1 LQALTNTGLIC
12 ISVLLSIAFGVSLYY
27 NLFYLFLLPPFIAAL
42 YFAVF
47 HTEKT
52 FLSLGILFPLSVN
65 IEEYTKN
72 TGLFIPTEPI
82 LFGLLLVLCATQIK
96 APFLSRE
103 TWKQPIIYTWLIL
116 LAWIF
121 ITSVTSSNPLISFK
135 FLLAKSWFV
144 IPILFFGTYFFKN
157 EQNIS
162 RFFVLLTIGV
172 SVTALYTIVNHAS
185 YGFGEKESHWVMFP
199 FFKDHTIYG
208 AIIALSIPISIAL
221 LLVVKQKPLKQFML
235 LLMAVILLLG
245 LYFSYTRAAWL
256 SIFIAVFIGFIIHI
270 KLNKQIVLGVGII
283 LLLFATYKWQTIQ
296 FELSRNKQEHTT
308 EDFSERLQSAVNV
321 TTDAS
326 NLERINRWSC
336 ALEMFK
342 ERPVFGFGPGTYSFE
357 YARFQSPDN
366 LTIISTNFGNL
377 GNAHSEYLSFLSE
390 MGLLGLIF
398 FLAFVFSI
406 FYSAIK
412 LYYQTDRKE
421 KNKRVFIM
429 AMIISLSSYFIH
441 AFLNNFLD
449 TDKAAVPVFV
459 LCAIIVSL
467 RMNNHVL
474 AANPK
479 GGIERLGT

>member
-1 LQALTNTGLIC
+1 MQAPTNRSLIC
-12 ISVLLSIAFGVSLYY
+12 IGALLSIAFGASLYY
-27 NLFYLFLLPPFIAAL
+27 NLLYLFILPPFIAAL

-47 HTEKT
+47 QTEKT
-52 FLSLGILFPLSVN
+52 FLALALLFPLSVN

-72 TGLFIPTEPI
+72 IGLFIPTEPI
-82 LFGLLLVLCATQIK
+82 LFGLLLLLCATQIK
-96 APFLSRE
+96 SPFISRE
-103 TWKQPIIYTWLIL
+103 TWKEPIIYTWLIL

-135 FLLAKSWFV
+135 FLVAKSWFV
-144 IPILFFGTYFFKN
+144 IPVLFFGTYFFKN
-157 EQNIS
+157 EKNIS
-162 RFFVLLTIGV
+162 RFFVLMTIGV
-172 SVTALYTIVNHAS
+172 SITALYTIVNHAS
-185 YGFGEKESHWVMFP
+185 YGFGEKESHWVMSP

-221 LLVVKQKPLKQFML
+221 LLVVKQKPLKQFLL
-235 LLMAVILLLG
+235 LLMAVVLFLA

-256 SIFIAVFIGFIIHI
+256 SIALAVFIGFIIHI
-270 KLNKQIVLGVGII
+270 KLKKQIVIGVGII
-283 LLLFATYKWQTIQ
+283 LLFFAAYKWQSIQ

-308 EDFSERLQSAVNV
+308 EDFSERLQSAGNV

-357 YARFQSPDN
+357 YARFQTPNN
-366 LTIISTNFGNL
+366 LTIISTNFGDL

-398 FLAFVFSI
+398 FISFVFSV

-412 LYYQTDRKE
+412 LYYQTNRQE
-421 KNKRVFIM
+421 RNKRIFIM

-449 TDKAAVPVFV
+449 TDKAAIPVFAI
-459 LCAIIVSL
+459 CAIIVSL
-467 RMNNHVL
+467 KMKSDLSADPQR
-474 AANPK
+474 
-479 GGIERLGT
+479 GIE